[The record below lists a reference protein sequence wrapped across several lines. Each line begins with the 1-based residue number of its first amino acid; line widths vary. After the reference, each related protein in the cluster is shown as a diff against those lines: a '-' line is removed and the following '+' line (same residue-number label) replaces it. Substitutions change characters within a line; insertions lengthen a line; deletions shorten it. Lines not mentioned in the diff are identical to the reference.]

1 MFKYDEGD
9 KVNPTYFKSLAGSLG
24 YLTAMLPD
32 ILFAVS
38 LVSRYMEEPKMP
50 HLKAAKRILRYV
62 KGIIK
67 YGLFYSSTKKS
78 KLVGYN
84 HSGWAG
90 NVHDCKRT
98 TEFVFRLG
106 DTAFTWSLKK
116 QPIVT
121 LSTCEVE
128 YVAIV
133 AKACHAIWLRNFL
146 KEV

>member
-1 MFKYDEGD
+1 MEVTMFKYDEGD

-24 YLTAMLPD
+24 YLTTMLPD

-62 KGIIK
+62 KG
-67 YGLFYSSTKKS
+67 
-78 KLVGYN
+78 YN

-90 NVHDCKRT
+90 NVCDCKST

-116 QPIVT
+116 QPIKHVM
-121 LSTCEVE
+121 LSG
-128 YVAIV
+128 
-133 AKACHAIWLRNFL
+133 
-146 KEV
+146 